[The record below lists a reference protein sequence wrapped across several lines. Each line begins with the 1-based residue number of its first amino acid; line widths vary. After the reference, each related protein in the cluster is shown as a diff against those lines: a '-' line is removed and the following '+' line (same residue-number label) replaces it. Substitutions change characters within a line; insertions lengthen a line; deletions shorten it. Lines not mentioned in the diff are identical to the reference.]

1 MKALIIEDETA
12 AALNL
17 EAILKQVA
25 PGVEVIGTLESVEE
39 SIGWLRANPQPDLLF
54 MDIHLADGD
63 SFRIFDAVEIT
74 APVVFTT
81 AYDQYALEAFR
92 VNSIDYLLKP
102 IDPAALRRAVERCR
116 VRSGGID
123 PDVLLNA
130 IRSPR
135 EYKQRYVVRFNDRI
149 VPVQT
154 TDIAYF
160 YSEEKNTYLVT
171 SDNNRYVV
179 DQSLDVLSDELDPGR
194 FFRISRGCM
203 IAMPAIVSIVKYLGN
218 RLKITAR
225 PRPEFEMVVS
235 RSRVDDFLKWLE
247 GNG

>member
-1 MKALIIEDETA
+1 MLKCIAIDDEPLALRQLQGYIAKINFLKLEKAFTNAIEAQQYLAGNPIDLIFVDINMPD
-12 AALNL
+12 LS
-17 EAILKQVA
+17 
-25 PGVEVIGTLESVEE
+25 GVEFVRSLVSRPMI
-39 SIGWLRANPQPDLLF
+39 I
-54 MDIHLADGD
+54 
-63 SFRIFDAVEIT
+63 
-74 APVVFTT
+74 FTT
-81 AYDQYALEAFR
+81 AYSEYAVEGFKLDA
-92 VNSIDYLLKP
+92 IDYLLKP

-171 SDNNRYVV
+171 NDNNRYIM

-194 FFRISRGCM
+194 FFRISRSCI

>member
-1 MKALIIEDETA
+1 MLKCIAIDDEPLALRQLQGYIAKINFLKLEKAFTNAIEAQQYLAGNPIDLIFVDINMPD
-12 AALNL
+12 LS
-17 EAILKQVA
+17 
-25 PGVEVIGTLESVEE
+25 GVEFVRSLVSRPMI
-39 SIGWLRANPQPDLLF
+39 I
-54 MDIHLADGD
+54 
-63 SFRIFDAVEIT
+63 
-74 APVVFTT
+74 FTT
-81 AYDQYALEAFR
+81 AYSEYAVEGFKLDA
-92 VNSIDYLLKP
+92 IDYLLKP

-194 FFRISRGCM
+194 FFRISRSCI

>member
-1 MKALIIEDETA
+1 MLKCIAIDDEPLALRQLQGYIAKINFLKLEKAFTNAIEAQQYLAGNPIDLIFVDINMPD
-12 AALNL
+12 LS
-17 EAILKQVA
+17 
-25 PGVEVIGTLESVEE
+25 GVEFVRSLVSRPMI
-39 SIGWLRANPQPDLLF
+39 I
-54 MDIHLADGD
+54 
-63 SFRIFDAVEIT
+63 
-74 APVVFTT
+74 FTT
-81 AYDQYALEAFR
+81 AYSEYAVEGFKLDA
-92 VNSIDYLLKP
+92 IDYLLKP

-130 IRSPR
+130 IRGPR

-171 SDNNRYVV
+171 NDNNRYIV

-194 FFRISRGCM
+194 FFRISRGCI

>member
-1 MKALIIEDETA
+1 MNVLIVEDEMMA
-12 AALNL
+12 QANLARALTQHFPDVR
-17 EAILKQVA
+17 IV
-25 PGVEVIGTLESVEE
+25 GTTGSVRETVL
-39 SIGWLRANPQPDLLF
+39 WLRTPGNSADVIF
-54 MDIHLADGD
+54 MDVELSDGD
-63 SFRIFDAVEIT
+63 CFEIFRQADVT
-74 APVVFTT
+74 ARVIMTT
-81 AYDQYALEAFR
+81 AYDNYA
-92 VNSIDYLLKP
+92 
-102 IDPAALRRAVERCR
+102 AALRRAVERCR

-130 IRSPR
+130 IRGPR

-194 FFRISRGCM
+194 FFRISRSCI